1 MLIPVTLFRIVI
13 AENSPQQLIY
23 LKEIDGERHFP
34 IVIGIHEALAIDWR
48 IKGMEH
54 PRPLTY
60 DLLAGV
66 VEALGG
72 RVDRIV
78 INDLRDSTFFAR
90 LLIARDGETVEVDSR
105 PSDAIA
111 LGVGLGTPIF
121 VEEAV
126 FEQATSDT
134 GVMAKRETIQ
144 RRHDEL
150 VQLIE
155 LIRRRVDKQ
164 HDESGSDS
172 EDVRELREHLRELAA
187 ELEAIEEILRRMP

>member
-1 MLIPVTLFRIVI
+1 MLVPVELFRIVI
-13 AENSPQQLIY
+13 AENSTEQLIY
-23 LKEIDGERHFP
+23 LKEIDGQRRFP

-54 PRPLTY
+54 TRPLTY

-66 VEALGG
+66 IDALGG

-78 INDLRDSTFFAR
+78 INELRDSTFFAR
-90 LLIARDGETVEVDSR
+90 LLIARDGEIVEVDSR

-150 VQLIE
+150 VHLIE
-155 LIRRRVDKQ
+155 LIRRRVENQQADA
-164 HDESGSDS
+164 GADS
-172 EDVRELREHLRELAA
+172 EEVRGLREHIRELAA